1 VGIGNTTLA
10 AAMAASL
17 LGLPVE
23 DAVGLGAGGDSATLS
38 RKRAVVEAALA
49 RVAREHADDTD
60 DPVAILAALGGPEV
74 AYLTGVVRGAA
85 AAGSLLVIDGL
96 VTATAALAAVA
107 LEPAV
112 GAHLV
117 AGQESREQ
125 AHHAVNTSLGL
136 EPLLSLRLRSGE
148 GVGALLALQLLVT
161 ATAVRAGAGRVTEP
175 EA

>member
-1 VGIGNTTLA
+1 
-10 AAMAASL
+10 
-17 LGLPVE
+17 
-23 DAVGLGAGGDSATLS
+23 
-38 RKRAVVEAALA
+38 
-49 RVAREHADDTD
+49 
-60 DPVAILAALGGPEV
+60 V